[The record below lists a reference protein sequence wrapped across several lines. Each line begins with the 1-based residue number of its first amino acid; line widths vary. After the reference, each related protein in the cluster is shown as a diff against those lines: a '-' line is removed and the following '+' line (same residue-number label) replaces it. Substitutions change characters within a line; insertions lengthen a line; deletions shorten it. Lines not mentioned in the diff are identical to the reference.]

1 GVWADCLRLR
11 KHVIHNDYPSLGNKK
26 GLPEGHIRLRRHMS
40 IPVFDDDKIVA
51 VAGVGNK
58 ENPYDL
64 SDVRQLSLL
73 MNGMWEHLRNRRA
86 LEKIKK
92 HSSTLEEQVQQLVE
106 RVRLND
112 RLALLG
118 EISAGLAH
126 ELRNPLGSLMAGI
139 KLLEREGKSRE
150 EKQTV
155 FEILKKESERLNNA
169 LTDFLGYAR
178 PGRMQP
184 VELDVSRMLTDIIR
198 LIGQDDDLMGGST
211 IETDFDPD
219 LQPLTADGDRV
230 RQVIWNIMING
241 LKAME
246 TPGVLHVRA
255 SSDDDWL
262 RIDINDSGRGIAPEN
277 IEKIFNPF
285 FSLSKGGTGLGLAIV
300 RRIMQE
306 HGGEIKVD
314 SNAKSGTTFS
324 VRFPLLRPEDNN
336 F

>member
-1 GVWADCLRLR
+1 RMTDSTDDEISSFALEEGVRLTGSSIGYMHFVNDDELNINLYSWSKNVLSDCDAEKTPHYPLKDAGVWADCLRLR

-86 LEKIKK
+86 LEKIKE

-126 ELRNPLGSLMAGI
+126 ELRNPLGS
-139 KLLEREGKSRE
+139 
-150 EKQTV
+150 
-155 FEILKKESERLNNA
+155 
-169 LTDFLGYAR
+169 
-178 PGRMQP
+178 
-184 VELDVSRMLTDIIR
+184 
-198 LIGQDDDLMGGST
+198 
-211 IETDFDPD
+211 
-219 LQPLTADGDRV
+219 
-230 RQVIWNIMING
+230 
-241 LKAME
+241 
-246 TPGVLHVRA
+246 
-255 SSDDDWL
+255 
-262 RIDINDSGRGIAPEN
+262 
-277 IEKIFNPF
+277 
-285 FSLSKGGTGLGLAIV
+285 
-300 RRIMQE
+300 
-306 HGGEIKVD
+306 
-314 SNAKSGTTFS
+314 
-324 VRFPLLRPEDNN
+324 
-336 F
+336 